1 MGIVRASHYSCNN
14 AARRRGALPLVGVN
28 YSSLRNTRGGS
39 EDGAAIDAPGVWKSR
54 FGTDTER
61 EAGVIR
67 TVNSKWDAFIS
78 HASED
83 KDDFVRP
90 LADGLTECGLS
101 VWFDEFELKVGDR
114 LRESIDRGLSQ
125 SRFGIVV
132 LSPHFFEKKWPQEE
146 LSGLVTRETGG
157 AKVILPVWH
166 NLDAEAVRT
175 FSPILADRVAIP
187 SSKGLNR
194 VIADLMQA
202 IAPPAEAPQARP
214 TRGTTS
220 RRPTQDQRE
229 LLDTPASKSGAVP
242 VEALK
247 QSPVR
252 TVITVRSA
260 AGSLPGADLLILFP
274 NKTWKLATTDAHGKA
289 TVDSHATHLP
299 MTVFAAAKGYAA
311 HVERE
316 WMPSQRSLAIELE
329 PLPAGGAVI
338 FPEATGHVPGVTGRL
353 NPKRDT
359 HDRTYLYASNIAINE
374 GKQQPVRFDTGEEM
388 RLTDA
393 EGRERLVRIVE
404 VIGQSA
410 LVEYQPVRAT

>member
-1 MGIVRASHYSCNN
+1 MPAPITREFVATTTPQQIP
-14 AARRRGALPLVGVN
+14 AAVL
-28 YSSLRNTRGGS
+28 
-39 EDGAAIDAPGVWKSR
+39 DGPGRVWKSR

-67 TVNSKWDAFIS
+67 TANSKWDAFIS

-83 KDDFVRP
+83 KDDFVRS

-101 VWFDEFELKVGDR
+101 VWFDEFELKVGDH

-125 SRFGIVV
+125 SRFSIVV
-132 LSPHFFEKKWPQEE
+132 LSPHFFEKKWPQDE

-157 AKVILPVWH
+157 AKVILPVWY

-175 FSPILADRVAIP
+175 FSPILANRVATL
-187 SSKGLNR
+187 SSKGLDR

-202 IAPPAEAPQARP
+202 IAPPAEAPP
-214 TRGTTS
+214 GTTHEGIHVQT
-220 RRPTQDQRE
+220 PYPDQRE

-316 WMPSQRSLAIELE
+316 WMPNQRALAIELE
-329 PLPAGGAVI
+329 PLPDGGAVI

-353 NPKRDT
+353 NPIRDT
-359 HDRTYLYASNIAINE
+359 QNRTYLYASNIAINDGE
-374 GKQQPVRFDTGEEM
+374 PKPFHFDTGEEM

-404 VIGQSA
+404 VIGRSA

>member
-1 MGIVRASHYSCNN
+1 M
-14 AARRRGALPLVGVN
+14 
-28 YSSLRNTRGGS
+28 
-39 EDGAAIDAPGVWKSR
+39 
-54 FGTDTER
+54 
-61 EAGVIR
+61 IR
-67 TVNSKWDAFIS
+67 TANSKWDAFIS

-83 KDDFVRP
+83 KDDFVRS

-101 VWFDEFELKVGDR
+101 VWFDEFELKVGDH

-132 LSPHFFEKKWPQEE
+132 LSPHFFEKKWPQDE

-157 AKVILPVWH
+157 AKVILPVWY

-175 FSPILADRVAIP
+175 FSPILATRVATL
-187 SSKGLNR
+187 SSKGLDR

-202 IAPPAEAPQARP
+202 IAPPVEAPP
-214 TRGTTS
+214 GTTHEGIHVQT
-220 RRPTQDQRE
+220 PYPDQRE

-316 WMPSQRSLAIELE
+316 WMPNQRALAIELE
-329 PLPAGGAVI
+329 PLPNGGAVI

-353 NPKRDT
+353 NPIRDT
-359 HDRTYLYASNIAINE
+359 QNRTYLYASNIAINDGE
-374 GKQQPVRFDTGEEM
+374 PKPFHFDTGEEM

-404 VIGQSA
+404 VIGRSA

>member
-1 MGIVRASHYSCNN
+1 M
-14 AARRRGALPLVGVN
+14 
-28 YSSLRNTRGGS
+28 
-39 EDGAAIDAPGVWKSR
+39 K
-54 FGTDTER
+54 
-61 EAGVIR
+61 
-67 TVNSKWDAFIS
+67 
-78 HASED
+78 
-83 KDDFVRP
+83 
-90 LADGLTECGLS
+90 
-101 VWFDEFELKVGDR
+101 
-114 LRESIDRGLSQ
+114 
-125 SRFGIVV
+125 
-132 LSPHFFEKKWPQEE
+132 

-175 FSPILADRVAIP
+175 FSPILADRVATP

-202 IAPPAEAPQARP
+202 IAPPAEAPP
-214 TRGTTS
+214 GTTHEGIHVQT
-220 RRPTQDQRE
+220 PYPDQRE
-229 LLDTPASKSGAVP
+229 VYLITPASKSGAVP

-316 WMPSQRSLAIELE
+316 WMPSQRPLAIELE
-329 PLPAGGAVI
+329 PLPDGGAVI
-338 FPEATGHVPGVTGRL
+338 FTEATGHVPGVTGRL
-353 NPKRDT
+353 NPILDT

-404 VIGQSA
+404 VIGRSSA
-410 LVEYQPVRAT
+410 RGVSACKSYLRKTTATEP